1 MLAITGLQHAE
12 GGERKNSG
20 SVLQS
25 QPPATHYHTVA
36 FLDRDLHFNN
46 KHSTMPIQVIEYDPA
61 WPEYF
66 ASLAAELST
75 VLSGLPVRLEHVGST
90 SVPGLW
96 AKPVL
101 DVDIVTA
108 PAHVPAVIAA
118 LSAAGYT
125 HRGNLGIPGREAI
138 ASPSDVWHAAKHGG
152 LKRNIYVCAEGC
164 LALRNHLAVRDVL
177 RERADLRDEYAAT
190 KRRLAQQTDDIN
202 VYVEGKSEV
211 LGQILEAGGIS
222 TAERDHVR
230 EVNRA
235 LEPADA

>member
-1 MLAITGLQHAE
+1 
-12 GGERKNSG
+12 
-20 SVLQS
+20 
-25 QPPATHYHTVA
+25 
-36 FLDRDLHFNN
+36 
-46 KHSTMPIQVIEYDPA
+46 MPIQVVEYDPA

-66 ASLAAELST
+66 ASLSAELAT
-75 VLSGLPVRLEHVGST
+75 VLAGLPVRIEHVGST

-118 LSAAGYT
+118 LAAAGYT

-152 LKRNIYVCAEGC
+152 LKRNIYVCADGC

-177 RERADLRDEYAAT
+177 REREDVREEYAAT
-190 KRRLAQQTDDIN
+190 KRRLGEQTDDIN

-211 LGQILEAGGIS
+211 LGRILEAGGIS
-222 TAERDHVR
+222 AAERESVKD
-230 EVNRA
+230 VNRA
-235 LEPADA
+235 SEPTGA